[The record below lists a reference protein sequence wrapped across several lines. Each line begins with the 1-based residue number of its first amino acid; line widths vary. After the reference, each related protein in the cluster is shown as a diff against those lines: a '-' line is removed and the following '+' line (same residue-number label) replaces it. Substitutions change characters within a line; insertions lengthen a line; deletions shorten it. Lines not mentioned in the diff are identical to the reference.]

1 MKRHVPFSGE
11 ERLRELMKIAA
22 RFEAKNYAIAMSEVR
37 YVVAFYKFHKIYT
50 YTPKFKIMHFY
61 CSFPKFLLRFIHT
74 PPPPHIVFFFCGF
87 GNMTWSIRRSKVLNL
102 SQISVRLSAE
112 NIPEDASVGFTVSK
126 WNALVLCHAPT
137 ASSGCRFLVQV
148 ITMEFEYL
156 LLSNAVVEASRRSFT
171 RKLTHI
177 NNIMLFDL

>member
-1 MKRHVPFSGE
+1 M
-11 ERLRELMKIAA
+11 LLLW
-22 RFEAKNYAIAMSEVR
+22 VR
-37 YVVAFYKFHKIYT
+37 YV
-50 YTPKFKIMHFY
+50 M
-61 CSFPKFLLRFIHT
+61 LLHSINFIKYIHIHQNSKLCT
-74 PPPPHIVFFFCGF
+74 FIVPFRNSYLDSSTPPPHIVFFFCGF

-137 ASSGCRFLVQV
+137 ASSGSRFLVQV